1 MDDSP
6 QGVLDKILGHVDP
19 ECLWTG
25 ARGTCRRWKTI
36 CSDDELW
43 RGLFERQWAS
53 RARMDFLYCEPP
65 PFTPPGG
72 QSWKDAFVEEMVLWD
87 GIDWDAQGRA
97 HDAPTDRSGEGPEYD
112 FLFNI
117 VLIGDSVVPKSSFI
131 MRLCCDSVPSPHTT
145 TIGIDFKVRAVQV
158 RDKVVKLQV
167 WDTAGQERFRTIST
181 AYYRG
186 AHGILLCFALD
197 NRASLD
203 SCIRWHG
210 EIKRHAAETVNVILL
225 GLDNG
230 EGNRQVSLQ
239 LGRDTATRLGCRYAE
254 ATPPTGSGVHKA
266 GAILLHEIMKTQRRL
281 GLLSPQQS
289 NLPVSARRTCTLM

>member
-1 MDDSP
+1 M
-6 QGVLDKILGHVDP
+6 H
-19 ECLWTG
+19 
-25 ARGTCRRWKTI
+25 RI

-158 RDKVVKLQV
+158 LSERAQGAMVSRVQWEGKQPPRWADSRMCILRNHMHTQQQV
-167 WDTAGQERFRTIST
+167 AAGIS
-181 AYYRG
+181 
-186 AHGILLCFALD
+186 
-197 NRASLD
+197 
-203 SCIRWHG
+203 
-210 EIKRHAAETVNVILL
+210 AA
-225 GLDNG
+225 
-230 EGNRQVSLQ
+230 
-239 LGRDTATRLGCRYAE
+239 C
-254 ATPPTGSGVHKA
+254 
-266 GAILLHEIMKTQRRL
+266 
-281 GLLSPQQS
+281 
-289 NLPVSARRTCTLM
+289 